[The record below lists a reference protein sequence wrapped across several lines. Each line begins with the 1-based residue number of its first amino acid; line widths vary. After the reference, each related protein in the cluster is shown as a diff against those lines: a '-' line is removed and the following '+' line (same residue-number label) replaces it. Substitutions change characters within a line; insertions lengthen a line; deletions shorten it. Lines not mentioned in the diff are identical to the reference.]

1 MAGDRM
7 LVQGAGQVARAEKT
21 GNLAASKAA
30 TNVGAFIMEG
40 TAVVVQARN
49 REFNKAMDAELQ
61 RNAGLTDEAYD
72 KLYKKLKSKRAG
84 YVYLN
89 KRGRYKAEKE
99 LVEEAEVIK
108 ETEMLKTDIANAE
121 IEDPEKDL
129 GPCAADALKG
139 IVGGKQEI
147 VYNADGKP
155 GYNVAAGRACFAA
168 DETNPALNEFV
179 KKDENGNP
187 TIESYNTAWD
197 DGRFTISGDG
207 NTKTD
212 KFGNEYPNTEE
223 GFQQFIDT
231 SEEYWAKK
239 DEENELGQFNQLDVN
254 TQTGKRS
261 TNKAFS
267 VDGSPLQ
274 FSGSPMKMTSSPYKK
289 DDKNTSANPNA
300 GNPENS
306 NDGKP
311 PADKNFMSI
320 ADVKE
325 MVKEGSVDKKSFQAI
340 DGIVAEASSD
350 ASKRQVGENSQFNYH
365 NYYNGIRNKIVKNGN
380 LRSLATNTNS
390 LGTTFKEDLIASL
403 KKVSYEDM
411 GVPYANSRER
421 ASFETNEKNEK
432 FKSMDP
438 TPGDGPIDENGV
450 ATNKIT
456 KEDAEQIQRI
466 IFADE
471 QMLGD
476 YVAEYY
482 TNFAEQNFNA
492 NLKPEVA
499 QDFSWTQS
507 PGEAKAM
514 ATKRFGNGKN
524 YTYQGQRFS
533 TDTPVQEV
541 NEDEFA

>member
-7 LVQGAGQVARAEKT
+7 LVSGAGQVARAEGT
-21 GNLAASKAA
+21 GNLAAAEAA
-30 TNVGAFIMEG
+30 TNVGAFIAEG

-49 REFNKAMDAELQ
+49 REFNKAMRAELQ

-89 KRGRYKAEKE
+89 KRGRYKAEQDLVKE
-99 LVEEAEVIK
+99 ADVIQ
-108 ETEMLKTDIANAE
+108 ETEILKDTIANTE
-121 IEDPEKDL
+121 IENPEQDL

-147 VYNADGKP
+147 VYDADGKP

-168 DETNPALNEFV
+168 DATNPALNEFV
-179 KKDENGNP
+179 KKDEKGNP

-197 DGRFTISGDG
+197 DGRFTISADG

-212 KFGNEYPNTEE
+212 KFGNEYPNTED
-223 GFQQFIDT
+223 GFQQFVDT

-239 DEENELGQFNQLDVN
+239 DEENELGQFNQLDID

-311 PADKNFMSI
+311 LADGNFMSI
-320 ADVKE
+320 DDVKE
-325 MVKEGSVDKKSFQAI
+325 MVQEGSVDKKSFEAI
-340 DGIVAEASSD
+340 DTLVAQ
-350 ASKRQVGENSQFNYH
+350 ASKDATGRQVGENSQFNHH
-365 NYYNGIRNKIVKNGN
+365 NYYNGIRNKIVKEGN

-390 LGTTFKEDLIASL
+390 FGRVFKKDLEESILAG
-403 KKVSYEDM
+403 SYEKM
-411 GVPYANSRER
+411 GIGRDAN
-421 ASFETNEKNEK
+421 KLD
-432 FKSMDP
+432 SMDP
-438 TPGDGPIDENGV
+438 TPDTPI
-450 ATNKIT
+450 TP
-456 KEDAEQIQRI
+456 EDAQQIARM
-466 IFADE
+466 IFEDE

-482 TNFAEQNFNA
+482 TNYAEQNFNA

-499 QDFSWTQS
+499 RDFSWAQS
-507 PGEAKAM
+507 FEEAKAM

-524 YTYQGQRFS
+524 FTYQEQRFT
-533 TDTPVQEV
+533 TDAPVQEV

>member
-7 LVQGAGQVARAEKT
+7 LVAGAGQVARAEKT
-21 GNLAASKAA
+21 GNLAAAEAA
-30 TNVGAFIMEG
+30 TNVGAFIAEG
-40 TAVVVQARN
+40 TAKVVQARN
-49 REFNKAMDAELQ
+49 REFNVAMRTELQ
-61 RNAGLTDEAYD
+61 RNAGLDDEAYD

-89 KRGRYKAEKE
+89 KRGRYKAEQDLIK
-99 LVEEAEVIK
+99 EAEVIEK
-108 ETEMLKTDIANAE
+108 TEILKTDIANAE
-121 IEDPEKDL
+121 IENPDEDL

-147 VYNADGKP
+147 VYDADGKP

-168 DETNPALNEFV
+168 DKTNPALNEFV

-187 TIESYNTAWD
+187 TISSYETAWD
-197 DGRFTISGDG
+197 DGRFTVSNDG
-207 NTKTD
+207 KTKTD

-223 GFQQFIDT
+223 GMQQFID
-231 SEEYWAKK
+231 SAEEYWANK
-239 DEENELGQFNQLDVN
+239 DEENELGQFNQLEID
-254 TQTGKRS
+254 TQTGKKS

-267 VDGSPLQ
+267 VDGSP
-274 FSGSPMKMTSSPYKK
+274 MKMTSSPFKK

-311 PADKNFMSI
+311 PADGNFMSI
-320 ADVKE
+320 DDINK

-340 DGIVAEASSD
+340 DSIVAEASSD

-365 NYYNGIRNKIVKNGN
+365 NYYNGIRNKIVKEGN

-390 LGTTFKEDLIASL
+390 LGKTFKEDLIESL

-411 GVPYANSRER
+411 GVPYANSREK

-456 KEDAEQIQRI
+456 KEDAEQIQRM

-471 QMLGD
+471 QLLGD

-499 QDFSWTQS
+499 RDFSWTQS
-507 PGEAKAM
+507 FEEAKAR

-524 YTYQGQRFS
+524 FTYQEQRFT
-533 TDTPVQEV
+533 TDAPMQEA